1 MQIKVHSAGQTVCHD
16 ELVAC
21 VHTRRQTDRQT
32 ERQTDRQPASQ
43 TDRQTDRK
51 TVRQAGRQADGR
63 ADRDRVSALTL
74 SGSKRGVVVVVATG
88 LIAQTLKFA
97 PFRKVDCAGKRLGK
111 VDIPAPIDK
120 SLCTD
125 DCKLSGNGKETH
137 SEE

>member
-1 MQIKVHSAGQTVCHD
+1 MQIKVHSAGQTVCRD

-21 VHTRRQTDRQT
+21 VHTRRQTDRQK
-32 ERQTDRQPASQ
+32 DSQ
-43 TDRQTDRK
+43 TS
-51 TVRQAGRQADGR
+51 RQADGR

-74 SGSKRGVVVVVATG
+74 SGSKRAVVEVVATG

-111 VDIPAPIDK
+111 VDIPAPINK

-125 DCKLSGNGKETH
+125 DCKLSGDGKETH